1 MDVEINKGYDLRPIL
16 EGAAR
21 PGVWAG
27 DGAADLGLTGDVDP
41 ADWDGLSDLV
51 TDDEDQ
57 DDEPELMPR
66 DVSEYAAEGRAIA
79 ERLCRDGLA

>member
-16 EGAAR
+16 EDAAH

-27 DGAADLGLTGDVDP
+27 AVELGLSGDVDP
-41 ADWDGLSDLV
+41 TDWDALSYLV

-57 DDEPELMPR
+57 ND
-66 DVSEYAAEGRAIA
+66 
-79 ERLCRDGLA
+79 